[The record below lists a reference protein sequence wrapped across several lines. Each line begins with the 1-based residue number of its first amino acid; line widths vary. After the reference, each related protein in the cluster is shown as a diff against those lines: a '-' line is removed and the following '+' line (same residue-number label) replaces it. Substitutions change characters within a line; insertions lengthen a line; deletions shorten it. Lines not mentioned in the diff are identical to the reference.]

1 MTKTKATISRA
12 TPKQQPLLGVAAMQC
27 LDKFDD
33 YLLRVKGVAPGTRKT
48 YCFWVRRFLAG
59 FCGLGAPDWP
69 ALRGSHLAV
78 FIENEASRL
87 KRNGRGVPG
96 MAMRG
101 FVRYLVFLGL
111 AQEPLYGAIPQRPRW
126 RHVGLP
132 RFLPQA
138 DVDRVVAGAADGT
151 TTGRRNYAILLLLA
165 RTGLRV
171 HEVAQLSLDDIDWRE
186 GVINVRS
193 KKTRNERRLPLA
205 HDVGA
210 AIVDYLEHGRP
221 PCGSRTIFLRVT
233 PPFVPFLGSA
243 GICRL
248 TRRALT
254 RAGLHNTPAAAHLF
268 RHTAATRMV
277 RGGASFKEIADVL
290 GHAAISTTAIYAKL
304 DTAGLSRVA
313 MPWPGETP

>member
-1 MTKTKATISRA
+1 
-12 TPKQQPLLGVAAMQC
+12 
-27 LDKFDD
+27 
-33 YLLRVKGVAPGTRKT
+33 
-48 YCFWVRRFLAG
+48 
-59 FCGLGAPDWP
+59 
-69 ALRGSHLAV
+69 
-78 FIENEASRL
+78 
-87 KRNGRGVPG
+87 
-96 MAMRG
+96 
-101 FVRYLVFLGL
+101 
-111 AQEPLYGAIPQRPRW
+111 
-126 RHVGLP
+126 
-132 RFLPQA
+132 
-138 DVDRVVAGAADGT
+138 VDCVVAGAADGT
-151 TTGRRNYAILLLLA
+151 TTGRRNYEILLLLA
-165 RTGLRV
+165 RTGPRV

-221 PCGSRTIFLRVT
+221 PCGSRKIFLRVT

-254 RAGLHNTPAAAHLF
+254 RAGLHNTRAAAHLF

-277 RGGASFKEIADVL
+277 RGGASFKDIADVR
-290 GHAAISTTAIYAKL
+290 GHAAISTTAMIYAKL

-313 MPWPGETP
+313 MPWAGRDAMKARELRIQLDQYLSARSASGIKDRGRKTLLQGFVFHPSERLLDLQHQRNDRCALLGPPLTFRRLTLVLGFRAVCIPWLFKNKIKPKIPNLIPNYTRY